1 MLHSISEEDIVSCS
15 EAGDELKKEDLQIK
29 CFEINFACGNENP
42 VDRVMFFSEKRIEEG
57 ECSIIH
63 SGPYKIQK
71 SKVSFLIPDHFSETY
86 FRLFVRNP
94 EKKIS
99 AEHAMGRCLRE

>member
-1 MLHSISEEDIVSCS
+1 MNCS
-15 EAGDELKKEDLQIK
+15 DGGDNLKQEDLQIK

-42 VDRVMFFSEKRIEEG
+42 VDRVMFFSEKKIEEG
-57 ECSIIH
+57 IH
-63 SGPYKIQK
+63 NSNLGPYKIQK

-94 EKKIS
+94 EMKI
-99 AEHAMGRCLRE
+99 AAGRAMERTLKE